1 MFDLGDFSFL
11 LEKKPSNGCGGML
24 IYCVRLIIEIQKYC
38 FDSLLIR
45 IQAWARGMSS
55 EVFNLARAGW
65 WSLVVVV
72 IQNFRNTHVII
83 FAKLNKK
90 AVHKHNQT

>member
-1 MFDLGDFSFL
+1 
-11 LEKKPSNGCGGML
+11 
-24 IYCVRLIIEIQKYC
+24 
-38 FDSLLIR
+38 
-45 IQAWARGMSS
+45 MSS